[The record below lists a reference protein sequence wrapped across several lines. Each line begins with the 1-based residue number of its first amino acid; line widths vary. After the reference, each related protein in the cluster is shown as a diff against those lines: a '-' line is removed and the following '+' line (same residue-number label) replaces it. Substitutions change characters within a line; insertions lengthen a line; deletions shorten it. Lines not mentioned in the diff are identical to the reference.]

1 MPPRGVP
8 CDYRGFV
15 KNFDLKLPVKVHHCK
30 RGTTKATSRMFDAAK
45 RFVIQIGAS
54 KSSRHT
60 EICEAAQALIN
71 GGHLRSK
78 AAVVDYCAGRLL
90 SVER

>member
-30 RGTTKATSRMFDAAK
+30 RGTTKATSRIVDATQ
-45 RFVIQIGAS
+45 RYVTQIGAS

-60 EICEAAQALIN
+60 EICEAAQALIKSGN
-71 GGHLRSK
+71 LRSR
-78 AAVVDYCAGRLL
+78 AEVFDYCGQLL
-90 SVER
+90 TK

>member
-15 KNFDLKLPVKVHHCK
+15 KNFDLKLPVKVHHKK
-30 RGTTKATSRMFDAAK
+30 RGTTKATSRIVDAAK
-45 RFVIQIGAS
+45 RYVIQIGAS

-60 EICEAAQALIN
+60 DICEAAT
-71 GGHLRSK
+71 
-78 AAVVDYCAGRLL
+78 LL
-90 SVER
+90 GSQEL